1 MYERFKGHIKNTMSS
16 TSTDHRLDDPLFPIQ
31 DFVFG
36 FTTCP
41 SAPALPNLT
50 NVPLSDSALGI
61 HKNTGKLTHNVVRPP
76 PPVRR
81 SSHPEPKSAWEA
93 GYPKGSCSPKTP
105 LPGGL
110 GFYLAGPKTFS
121 TALERG
127 AREAVFSYRMML
139 QKDWEWVKGG
149 KLPGTYGGV
158 GELAYR
164 CSGGRQHDRCKCFN
178 LRLMWRENGMGE
190 LYAYTPI
197 NKTNEKALLAVPPF
211 SKTNSDY
218 GISVGKGAWTFEP
231 GVWTTIA
238 ERVKLNSI
246 GEADGEVQVWI
257 NGQCVIHAKGLI
269 LRVDEESH
277 IKGMHFQTFFGGHTP
292 DWASPKDQH
301 AWFADVSGVIVH

>member
-1 MYERFKGHIKNTMSS
+1 MSS
-16 TSTDHRLDDPLFPIQ
+16 TSTDHRFKDTLFPIQ
-31 DFVFG
+31 DFVLG

-41 SAPALPNLT
+41 SAPALPNLMNAT
-50 NVPLSDSALGI
+50 LSDSALGI
-61 HKNTGKLTHNVVRPP
+61 HKNTGKLTHNVVCPP
-76 PPVRR
+76 PPIRP
-81 SSHPEPKSAWEA
+81 SSHPEPQLAWEA
-93 GYPKGSCSPKTP
+93 RYPKGSCSPKTP

-121 TALERG
+121 NALERG
-127 AREAVFSYRMML
+127 AGEAVFSYRMML

-149 KLPGTYGGV
+149 KLPGAYGGV

-190 LYAYTPI
+190 LYAYTPLNET
-197 NKTNEKALLAVPPF
+197 NKSALLAVPPF

-218 GISVGKGAWTFEP
+218 GISVGKGAWTYEP

-238 ERVKLNSI
+238 ERVKLNTV
-246 GEADGEVQVWI
+246 GEANGEVQVWI
-257 NGQCVIHAKGLI
+257 NGDCVIHARGLV